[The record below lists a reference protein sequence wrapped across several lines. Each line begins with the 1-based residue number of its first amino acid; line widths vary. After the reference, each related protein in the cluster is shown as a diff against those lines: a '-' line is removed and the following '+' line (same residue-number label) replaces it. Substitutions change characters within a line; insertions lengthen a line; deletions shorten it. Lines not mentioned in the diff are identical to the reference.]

1 MGSGRGSRENHRW
14 RGIEELAPVV
24 FADPKDI
31 KAHLVSERDRFEQL
45 AEVSRRIDG
54 TTARVNGCRYETVY
68 ADLHLLVIL
77 VQAAT
82 RCWKRPTKAER
93 TLRNTTTH
101 STVTTRAKG
110 KPLGSI
116 NM

>member
-1 MGSGRGSRENHRW
+1 MM
-14 RGIEELAPVV
+14 
-24 FADPKDI
+24 FADAEYI
-31 KAHLVSERDRFEQL
+31 ETYLVSERDCFEQL
-45 AEVSRRIDG
+45 AEMSCGIDRPTG
-54 TTARVNGCRYETVY
+54 RVNGCRYETVY

-77 VQAAT
+77 VQAGT
-82 RCWKRPTKAER
+82 RCCKRPAKAER

-110 KPLGSI
+110 RPLGSI